1 MRNDNGYHERSTI
14 AQKSTLISA
23 AVNIILSFMQ
33 ILSGIFSGSQ
43 GLIADGIHS
52 LSDLVAD
59 AVVLLANKKS
69 RKPSDN
75 DHHYGHWRYE
85 NGASLILGMMLVAVG
100 VGMLWSAAG
109 KLLHP
114 ESLSEVHV
122 TALWVALTALAI
134 KEMLFRYMR
143 RVAIRLQSSLLMA
156 NAWHARSDAASSVV
170 VAIGITGT
178 LAGYPWFDP
187 AAALVVGLLILRM
200 GYAFAADAMHDLMD
214 RAADSDKEH
223 EIKAL
228 LLSTPG
234 VAGLHDLKTRKA
246 GDLILVDVH
255 LEVPEH
261 LSVRDSHDIAVA
273 ARERVL
279 QQNGIL
285 NVMVHIDPFSANAPN
300 QCL

>member
-1 MRNDNGYHERSTI
+1 MRNDNGYHERSAI

-134 KEMLFRYMR
+134 KETLFRYMR

-187 AAALVVGLLILRM
+187 AAALVVGLLIRWT
-200 GYAFAADAMHDLMD
+200 ARRIA
-214 RAADSDKEH
+214 
-223 EIKAL
+223 IKNMK
-228 LLSTPG
+228 SKRCFCQHRGSPG
-234 VAGLHDLKTRKA
+234 FM
-246 GDLILVDVH
+246 I
-255 LEVPEH
+255 
-261 LSVRDSHDIAVA
+261 
-273 ARERVL
+273 
-279 QQNGIL
+279 
-285 NVMVHIDPFSANAPN
+285 
-300 QCL
+300 